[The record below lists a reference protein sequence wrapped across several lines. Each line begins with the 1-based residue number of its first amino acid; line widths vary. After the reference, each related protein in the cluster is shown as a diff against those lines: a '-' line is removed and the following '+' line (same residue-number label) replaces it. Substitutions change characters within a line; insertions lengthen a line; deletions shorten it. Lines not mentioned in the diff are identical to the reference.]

1 MICFL
6 RFTHIFLWLFLA
18 ISSLISPSSKSSKIY
33 FSYIIRI
40 FDFATATP

>member
-6 RFTHIFLWLFLA
+6 KFTHIFLWLFLA
-18 ISSLISPSSKSSKIY
+18 FSSYSSLSTKLSKKY

-40 FDFATATP
+40 FDFAASTI